1 MSNTPEFDISI
12 LLPTRGR
19 AEMLDRSVKSVIELA
34 HDPKRVQLMF
44 GFDNDDT
51 VGIEHFV
58 NELQPWLDQHSVNY
72 TALKFAPLG
81 YIRLNEYVN
90 ELARKSDARWLVF
103 WNDDAVMETI
113 GWDQEIMIHEGEFK
127 LLAFHTH
134 NDHPYSIFPIV
145 PRKWL
150 DLLGY
155 LSPHQ
160 ISDAWLSQQAYMLDI
175 WERIPVHVLHD
186 RHDLTGNNN
195 DTTFQNRPMLEGN
208 PKDPRDFHSANQMNI
223 RHTDCYKLATYLR
236 SQGKDTSFFDKIFVG
251 EQDPWEKL
259 AANDVNKQMVQF
271 KNPHTHFANEA
282 VKQQTIK
289 NNATTKP

>member
-1 MSNTPEFDISI
+1 MSEPKYDIAI

-19 AEMLDRSVKSVIELA
+19 DGMLERSLKSLIELA
-34 HDPKRVQLMF
+34 ADSKSIQIML
-44 GFDNDDT
+44 GFDSDDNI
-51 VGIEHFV
+51 GIDYFV
-58 NELQPWLDQHSVNY
+58 KSIKPWLDENQVHY
-72 TALKFAPLG
+72 TALKFQPLG

-103 WNDDAVMETI
+103 WNDDAVMETQ
-113 GWDQEIMIHEGEFK
+113 GWDTKIMEWDGQFK

-160 ISDAWLSQQAYMLDI
+160 ISDAWLSQQAYILDI
-175 WERIPVHVLHD
+175 WERIEVDVLHD

-195 DTTFQNRPMLEGN
+195 DATFQHRPMLEGN
-208 PKDPRDFHSANQMNI
+208 PSDPKDFHSLKQIEI
-223 RHTDCYKLATYLR
+223 RHQDAWKIATYLE
-236 SQGKDTSFFDKIFVG
+236 SQGQDISFIKNVFAG
-251 EQDPWEKL
+251 NQDPWEKL
-259 AANDVNKQMVQF
+259 AKNDVNKQMVQF
-271 KNPHTHFANEA
+271 KNPHAHFQGSIN
-282 VKQQTIK
+282 VT
-289 NNATTKP
+289 NT

>member
-1 MSNTPEFDISI
+1 MSTVPEFDIAI

-19 AEMLDRSVKSVIELA
+19 ADMLERSVKSVVELA
-34 HDPKRVQLMF
+34 ENPSRVQLMF
-44 GFDNDDT
+44 GFDNDDP
-51 VGIEHFV
+51 VGIKYFV
-58 NELQPWLDQHSVNY
+58 EELQPWLDQHSVNY
-72 TALKFAPLG
+72 TAIKFAPLG

-103 WNDDAVMETI
+103 WNDDAVMETQD
-113 GWDQEIMIHEGEFK
+113 WDTEIMKYDGEFK

-160 ISDAWLSQQAYMLDI
+160 ISDAWLSQQAYMLDV
-175 WERIPVHVLHD
+175 WQRISVDVLHD

-208 PKDPRDFHSANQMNI
+208 PSDPRDFHSANQMNI
-223 RHTDCYKLATYLR
+223 RHTDTYRLATYLR
-236 SQGKDTSFFDKIFVG
+236 SQGIDTSFFDRVFVG

-259 AANDVNKQMVQF
+259 AANDVNKQVVQF
-271 KNPHTHFANEA
+271 KNPHAHFATEA
-282 VKQQTIK
+282 VKQQTTK
-289 NNATTKP
+289 NNATTKS

>member
-1 MSNTPEFDISI
+1 MSETITPEFDIAI

-19 AEMLDRSVKSVIELA
+19 SDSLERSIKSVIELA
-34 HDPKRVQLMF
+34 SDASRVQLMF
-44 GFDNDDT
+44 GFDNDDP
-51 VGIEHFV
+51 VGITHFV
-58 NELQPWLDQHSVNY
+58 QELQPWLDQQNVNY
-72 TALKFAPLG
+72 TAIKFPPLG

-103 WNDDAVMETI
+103 WNDDAVMETQ
-113 GWDQEIMIHEGEFK
+113 GWDSKIMEWEGKFK

-160 ISDAWLSQQAYMLDI
+160 ISDAWLSQQAYMLNI
-175 WERIPVHVLHD
+175 WQRIEVDVLHD

-195 DTTFQNRPMLEGN
+195 DETFQNRPMLEGN
-208 PKDPRDFHSANQMNI
+208 PANPKDFHSMTQMDI
-223 RHTDCYKLATYLR
+223 RHRDCHKIAEYLR
-236 SQGKDTSFFDKIFVG
+236 TQGIDLTFFDQVFRG
-251 EQDPWEKL
+251 EQDPWEHL
-259 AANDVNKQMVQF
+259 AKNDVNRQMMQF
-271 KNPHTHFANEA
+271 KNPHTHF
-282 VKQQTIK
+282 QTGAK
-289 NNATTKP
+289 

>member
-1 MSNTPEFDISI
+1 MVVPEFDIAI

-19 AEMLDRSVKSVIELA
+19 AEMLERSVKSVIDLA
-34 HDPKRVQLMF
+34 ANASRVQIMF
-44 GFDNDDT
+44 GFDNDDAIGT
-51 VGIEHFV
+51 KHFEK
-58 NELQPWLDQHSVNY
+58 ELQPWLDQQGVNY
-72 TALKFAPLG
+72 TAMSFAPMG

-90 ELARKSDARWLVF
+90 ELARNSDANWLVF
-103 WNDDAVMETI
+103 WNDDAVMQTQN
-113 GWDQEIMIHEGEFK
+113 WDQEITKHTGEFK

-175 WERIPVHVLHD
+175 WQRIKVDVLHD

-195 DTTFQNRPMLEGN
+195 DETFQNRPMLENN
-208 PKDPRDFHSANQMNI
+208 PKDSRDFHSIQQLDL
-223 RHTDCYKLATYLR
+223 RHQDCAKIAAYL
-236 SQGKDTSFFDKIFVG
+236 QNTCGKDMSFFVNIFNG
-251 EQDPWEKL
+251 SQNPWQRLIE
-259 AANDVNKQMVQF
+259 NDIHKQMKQF
-271 KNPHTHFANEA
+271 KNPHAPA
-282 VKQQTIK
+282 QQ
-289 NNATTKP
+289 NATTKS

>member
-1 MSNTPEFDISI
+1 MVVPEFDIAI

-19 AEMLDRSVKSVIELA
+19 AEMMERSVKSVFELA
-34 HDPKRVQLMF
+34 ANPSRVQIMF
-44 GFDNDDT
+44 GFDNDDAIGT
-51 VGIEHFV
+51 THFEK
-58 NELQPWLDQHSVNY
+58 ELQPWLDQQGVNY
-72 TALKFAPLG
+72 TAMSCVPMG

-90 ELARKSDARWLVF
+90 ELARNSDANWLVF
-103 WNDDAVMETI
+103 WNDDAVMQTQN
-113 GWDQEIMIHEGEFK
+113 WDQEITKHTGEFK

-175 WERIPVHVLHD
+175 WQRIKVDVLHD

-195 DTTFQNRPMLEGN
+195 DQTFQNRPMLENN
-208 PKDPRDFHSANQMNI
+208 PKDSRDFHSIQQLDL
-223 RHTDCYKLATYLR
+223 RHQDCAKIAAYL
-236 SQGKDTSFFDKIFVG
+236 QNTCGKDMSFFVNIFNG
-251 EQDPWEKL
+251 SQNPWQRLIE
-259 AANDVNKQMVQF
+259 NDIHKQMKQF
-271 KNPHTHFANEA
+271 KNPHVSSA
-282 VKQQTIK
+282 
-289 NNATTKP
+289 

>member
-1 MSNTPEFDISI
+1 MQPEFDIAI

-19 AEMLDRSVKSVIELA
+19 SDSLERSVKSVIELA
-34 HDPKRVQLMF
+34 ADASRIQLMF
-44 GFDNDDT
+44 GFDNDDP
-51 VGIEHFV
+51 VGIDYFV
-58 NELQPWLDQHSVNY
+58 KELQPWMDQHKVNY
-72 TALKFAPLG
+72 TAIKFPPLG

-103 WNDDAVMETI
+103 WNDDAVMETG
-113 GWDQEIMIHEGEFK
+113 GWDQEIMTHEGEFK

-186 RHDLTGNNN
+186 RHDLTGNNG
-195 DTTFQNRPMLEGN
+195 DETFQNRPMLEGN

-289 NNATTKP
+289 NNATTKS